1 MFERWSSLAAP
12 TECVSVPVARSVR
25 PHGSLR
31 DELQAFQRRR
41 TRRYMLICGV
51 SRPAAGKLAMPDSL
65 VPLVSSLVGL
75 LVLAFYGVVFYVVYL
90 FYKQLRGIRQALDRI
105 ADKDT
110 L

>member
-1 MFERWSSLAAP
+1 
-12 TECVSVPVARSVR
+12 
-25 PHGSLR
+25 
-31 DELQAFQRRR
+31 
-41 TRRYMLICGV
+41 
-51 SRPAAGKLAMPDSL
+51 MPDSL